1 MGSVTTNTDEL
12 VVVGKY
18 TQNKQG
24 KLKAK
29 IVKASHDGHYIRTL
43 AVHNRKGG
51 TITIIVTSRKESQH
65 RSKH

>member
-1 MGSVTTNTDEL
+1 MGSVTANTDEL

-29 IVKASHDGHYIRTL
+29 MVKASHNRHYIKDPCR
-43 AVHNRKGG
+43 AQEKRGV
-51 TITIIVTSRKESQH
+51 IVS
-65 RSKH
+65 